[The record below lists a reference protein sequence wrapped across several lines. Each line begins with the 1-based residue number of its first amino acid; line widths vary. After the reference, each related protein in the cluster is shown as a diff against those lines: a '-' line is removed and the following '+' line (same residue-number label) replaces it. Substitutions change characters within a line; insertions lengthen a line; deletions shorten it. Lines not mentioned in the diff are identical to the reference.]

1 MRWKWALGII
11 ALSLVT
17 LVVTAY
23 LILVSYDYNKLK
35 PRIAQAVRDAT
46 GRELTLGGAVE
57 LAVGLSPS
65 LVVADVM
72 FANAPWA
79 SQPQMIK
86 AERLEA
92 QVRLLPLLFGDAAL
106 DGIALIGMEVLLET
120 DARGKGNW
128 EFKPG
133 EKSTESF
140 WTLKELQIENVKI
153 VKLNLTFHDGQSGST
168 SRFALDS
175 LDASRKPSSDEI
187 TIDLKGTAN
196 KQSLSLSGKTG
207 LIDDLLA
214 HKPLEVD
221 LLGQVSGANI
231 TVAGVIGDVLELD
244 GIDLKIHASGT
255 DLAGLGRAA
264 GTELPETDAFQMG
277 GEVKGSAKALA
288 LQDVKGNMS
297 RGSIECT
304 INGKVDDLI
313 SLTGVDL
320 EVKGSGKDLAD
331 VSPIVDKKLPTTG
344 PFTVTGRLT
353 GSSKALSLQAVEG
366 SVSRDSLRLTV
377 NGKIEDLLAL
387 SGIAFKVK
395 GSGKELAEIG
405 PLIEKKLPKLGS
417 FDVGGN
423 LTGSTKVLALDG
435 LSGIVGKSD
444 FNGSAKV
451 EFHQRPKI
459 TLVLESGLIDF
470 TPLIGEA
477 KKEDKKV
484 GKKGGYDKRLFPDD
498 PLPFEVLKKV
508 DADIVLRAKNM
519 KAREAQFD
527 LGHLTLTLKDNDL
540 SIDKLEAI
548 YKGTKLSGYVH
559 FYPGSSPQVVTK
571 FLVQG
576 FDLGRYL
583 REIGAS
589 DKAEGYIDIAAD
601 LKSKGY
607 SAHTLVANLD
617 GAIGLVMGRG
627 YLSHWLNLFAINLS
641 KEVIPFWGRHK
652 EAQNII
658 CAAVDFDIKSGIATS
673 RTSVFDTE
681 IAVLNA
687 EGDIN
692 LETEQVD
699 FLLSPKPKSAGLT
712 LLNTKLR
719 VTGSIQD
726 PKVRPDYTSVVLT
739 GSRALSALVV
749 GPLGL
754 LAPFVSLGAHEKHPC
769 DVKKLGNNHH

>member
-65 LVVADVM
+65 LVVANVM

-79 SQPQMIK
+79 TQPQMMK
-86 AERLEA
+86 AERLEV

-106 DGIALIGMEVLLET
+106 EGIALIGMEVLLET
-120 DARGKGNW
+120 DAQGKGNW
-128 EFKPG
+128 EFKTG

-168 SRFALDS
+168 SRFTLDS

-196 KQSLSLSGKTG
+196 KQPFALSGKTG

-255 DLAGLGRAA
+255 DLAGLGRVA
-264 GTELPETDAFQMG
+264 GTELLETDAFKMG

-288 LQDVKGNMS
+288 LQDFKGNAS

-313 SLTGVDL
+313 SVTGVDL

-387 SGIAFKVK
+387 SGIAFNVK

-405 PLIEKKLPKLGS
+405 PLLEKKLPKFGS

-435 LSGIVGKSD
+435 LSVIVGKSD
-444 FNGSAKV
+444 FIGSAKV

-459 TLVLESGLIDF
+459 TLALESGLIDF

-477 KKEDKKV
+477 KKEDKRV
-484 GKKGGYDKRLFPDD
+484 GKKGEYDKRLFPDD

-559 FYPGSSPQVVTK
+559 LYPGSPPQVVTK